1 MYTRI
6 LVPLDGSRFS
16 EGVLPY
22 VRALARAVKVP
33 VELLYVNDP
42 ARLAPFSPP
51 LQGGEYLQGVA
62 ASFTGAAEVKY
73 TVELGEPAG
82 TIVDLAAAQTGTL
95 IAMTTHGYSATRRW
109 LLGSVAD
116 KVLHGSTNHLLLVRP
131 TDGDAAGEAFLKTM
145 LVPLD
150 GSALAEE
157 VVPIATE
164 LASRLTLEI
173 VLVRVLTRIYFAPP
187 DTILPLFSQNVLD
200 QKELWAQAR
209 AEVNEYLA
217 SKVEELHAQG
227 LPHVSS
233 LLLESSAGGAAA
245 EIIDLARTTPA
256 NLVAMSTH
264 GRSGVGRW
272 VLGSVTERVVRYSND
287 PVLVLRPFDSAH
299 GPEVLKGPQ

>member
-1 MYTRI
+1 MKANRQAEAMMYSKI

-22 VRALARAVKVP
+22 VRTLARAAKLP

-42 ARLAPFSPP
+42 TRLAPFSPP
-51 LQGGEYLQGVA
+51 LQGEEYLQAVA
-62 ASFTGAAEVKY
+62 ASFAGAAEVKC

-82 TIVDLAAAQTGTL
+82 TIVDLAAAQAGTL

-116 KVLHGSTNHLLLVRP
+116 KVLHGSANHLLLVRP
-131 TDGDAAGEAFLKTM
+131 TDGDAGGEAPLKII

-150 GSALAEE
+150 GSGLAEK

-173 VLVRVLTRIYFAPP
+173 VLVRVLTPVYYGPP
-187 DTILPLFSQNVLD
+187 DTILPLFSQYVLNP
-200 QKELWAQAR
+200 KELWAQAR
-209 AEVNEYLA
+209 AEVDEYLA
-217 SKVEELHAQG
+217 SKVDELRAQG

-233 LLLESSAGGAAA
+233 LLIESSAGGAAA
-245 EIIDLARTTPA
+245 EIIDLAKRTTE

-272 VLGSVTERVVRYSND
+272 VLGSVTERVVRYSQD
-287 PVLVLRPFDSAH
+287 PVLVLRL
-299 GPEVLKGPQ
+299 E

>member
-1 MYTRI
+1 MYSKI
-6 LVPLDGSRFS
+6 LVPLDGSMFS

-22 VRALARAVKVP
+22 VRPLARAVKAP

-42 ARLAPFSPP
+42 KRPAPFSLPT
-51 LQGGEYLQGVA
+51 QGGEYLERLAESFHGIA
-62 ASFTGAAEVKY
+62 AVKR
-73 TVELGEPAG
+73 TVELGDPASV
-82 TIVDLAAAQTGTL
+82 IVDLAAAQAGTL

-116 KVLHGSTNHLLLVRP
+116 KVLHGSANHLLLVRP
-131 TDGDAAGEAFLKTM
+131 TDGDAGGEAPLKTI

-150 GSALAEE
+150 GSALAEK

-173 VLVRVLTRIYFAPP
+173 VLVRVLTRVYFGPP
-187 DTILPLFSQNVLD
+187 DTILPLFSQYVPNP
-200 QKELWAQAR
+200 KELWAEAR
-209 AEVNEYLA
+209 SEVDGYLA
-217 SKVEELHAQG
+217 EKVEELRAQG
-227 LPHVSS
+227 LSHVTS

-245 EIIDLARTTPA
+245 EIIDLAKRTPA

-272 VLGSVTERVVRYSND
+272 FLGSVTERVVRYSQD
-287 PVLVLRPFDSAH
+287 PVLVLRP
-299 GPEVLKGPQ
+299 Q

>member
-1 MYTRI
+1 MYSKI

-16 EGVLPY
+16 ERVLPY
-22 VRALARAVKVP
+22 VRAFARAIKAP

-42 ARLAPFSPP
+42 ARLAPFSSPM
-51 LQGGEYLQGVA
+51 QGGEYLERVA
-62 ASFTGAAEVKY
+62 DSFHAIAAVKQ
-73 TVELGEPAG
+73 TVELGDPAG

-95 IAMTTHGYSATRRW
+95 VAMTTHGYSGTRRW

-131 TDGDAAGEAFLKTM
+131 ADGDAGGEASLKTM
-145 LVPLD
+145 VVPLD
-150 GSALAEE
+150 GSVLAEK
-157 VVPIATE
+157 VLPIAAE

-173 VLVRVLTRIYFAPP
+173 VLVRVLTRLYFGPP
-187 DTILPLFSQNVLD
+187 DTILPLFSQNVFN
-200 QKELWAQAR
+200 QKELWAQAS
-209 AEVNEYLA
+209 AEVDEYLA
-217 SKVEELHAQG
+217 SKVEELRAQE

-245 EIIDLARTTPA
+245 EIIDLARKTPA

-287 PVLVLRPFDSAH
+287 PVLVLRP
-299 GPEVLKGPQ
+299 Q

>member
-1 MYTRI
+1 MYSKI

-16 EGVLPY
+16 ERVLPY
-22 VRALARAVKVP
+22 VRAFARAIKAP

-51 LQGGEYLQGVA
+51 MQGGEYLERVA
-62 ASFTGAAEVKY
+62 DSFHAIAAVKQ
-73 TVELGEPAG
+73 TVELGDPAG

-95 IAMTTHGYSATRRW
+95 VAMTTHGYSGTRRW

-131 TDGDAAGEAFLKTM
+131 ADGDAGGEASLKTM
-145 LVPLD
+145 VVPLD
-150 GSALAEE
+150 GSALAEK
-157 VVPIATE
+157 VLPIATE

-173 VLVRVLTRIYFAPP
+173 VLVRVLTRLYFGPP
-187 DTILPLFSQNVLD
+187 DTILPLFSRNVLN
-200 QKELWAQAR
+200 QKELWAQAS
-209 AEVNEYLA
+209 AEVDEYLA
-217 SKVEELHAQG
+217 SKVEELRAQE

-245 EIIDLARTTPA
+245 EIIDLARKTPA

-287 PVLVLRPFDSAH
+287 PVLVLRP
-299 GPEVLKGPQ
+299 Q